1 MKYKVGDF
9 VKFIYPS
16 DKAVYYGIVTKAY
29 RNETMLVHWL
39 HDHYTNGWS
48 QNDSCFSLVGSK

>member
-16 DKAVYYGIVTKAY
+16 DKAVYYGIVT
-29 RNETMLVHWL
+29 ETYGDKTMFVCWL
-39 HDHYTNGWS
+39 HNNEINGWS
-48 QNDSCFSLVGSK
+48 QNDSCFSFVGSK

>member
-16 DKAVYYGIVTKAY
+16 DKAVYYAIVTETY
-29 RNETMLVHWL
+29 RDETMIVHWF
-39 HDHYTNGWS
+39 HDNYTNGCS
-48 QNDSCFSLVGSK
+48 QKDPCFSLVGSK